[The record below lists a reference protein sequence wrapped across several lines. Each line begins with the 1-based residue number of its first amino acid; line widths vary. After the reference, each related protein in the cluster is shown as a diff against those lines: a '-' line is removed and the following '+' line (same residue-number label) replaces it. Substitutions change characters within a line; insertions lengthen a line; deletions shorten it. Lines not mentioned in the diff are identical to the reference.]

1 MQVDVQHFTMT
12 EFKPLSDPTL
22 SQEVHGSQL
31 PNGLNNVLGNND
43 SGVLQS
49 SSMTQEPA
57 KSGDV
62 QDFGSTSDAHHQ
74 DRWATDTGNTAR
86 LQVANANWI
95 MHRDDLPEY
104 MEKWGL
110 LHAGFDYNCV
120 AVFGSQSTGKS
131 TLLNRL
137 FGTTFDV
144 MDETQRRQTTKGIWM
159 SRGRGMDVLVMD
171 VEGTDGRERGEDQ
184 DFERKS
190 ALFSMATSEVIIL
203 NLWEHQVG
211 LYQGANMGLLKTV
224 FEVNLQLFQSQRG
237 KEKTLLF
244 FVIRDHV
251 GSTPLANLSNTLQ
264 ADLEKIWAGLSKPEG
279 LEDCKIQDYFDFMYT
294 GLPHK
299 VLMPEKF
306 DTEVDQLRSRF
317 MDPKDANY
325 VFLPHYHKRIPA
337 DGFHVYASGI
347 WEQIMSN
354 KDLDLPTQQEL
365 LAQYRCDEI
374 ANAASEIFI
383 DTVSVL
389 KVPILDKGQLV
400 QDLGPQ
406 MTEARSQAL
415 KSFDKEAS
423 RYHAGVYEK
432 KRFDLLKK
440 LNAQLSVYFV
450 GQLRNL
456 HKSAVIMFQDSIK
469 SELKKPSY
477 NFADVVDNATRNSE
491 KHFKEGAQSIIL
503 PDTDWSY
510 DSEFDQLQDDFAELS
525 AQARSDEIKK
535 MTKMLE
541 KQVEGDLTEP
551 TSIALNNPSS
561 EMWHKI
567 LTVYKMAIANGQ
579 ETLIKKAKSF
589 NTSDEELD
597 ESVKNLVKQS
607 WLLLRRK
614 IDEELADS
622 MVLLKLRSKFEDKFR
637 YDDEGLPRVW
647 KPEDD
652 IDAHFK
658 KAREETLALI
668 PLFAKI
674 DTTRDSDLEVESDED
689 FDFARSLTVL
699 GESKQQDITTRFKRE
714 SDAFYL
720 EAKRSIV
727 ATTAKIPTWLIVL
740 LIVLGWNEFMA
751 ILTSPIYLITFVF
764 LVTAGY
770 VVYALNL
777 WGPLERV
784 LTAVAGEATKMLR
797 EKVAEGVDKA
807 RDQGIELN
815 AMKSFAGPS
824 KTTTT
829 STREKDD

>member
-1 MQVDVQHFTMT
+1 MTDTNQLSFSQSDQPESQGVKTLVGENTTNSQQVTTSNGSVPNEQSGSIAPAALT
-12 EFKPLSDPTL
+12 SDHHPSNAWEQDTTT
-22 SQEVHGSQL
+22 S
-31 PNGLNNVLGNND
+31 PR
-43 SGVLQS
+43 LQIVD
-49 SSMTQEPA
+49 E
-57 KSGDV
+57 K
-62 QDFGSTSDAHHQ
+62 QDFT
-74 DRWATDTGNTAR
+74 N
-86 LQVANANWI
+86 
-95 MHRDDLPEY
+95 DLPEY

-110 LHAGFDYNCV
+110 AHAGFDYNCV

-159 SRGRGMDVLVMD
+159 SRGRGMRVLVMD

-279 LEDCKIQDYFDFMYT
+279 LENCKIQDYFDFMYT

-299 VLMPEKF
+299 VLLPEKF
-306 DTEVDQLRSRF
+306 ETEVDNLRSRF
-317 MDPKDANY
+317 TNPTDPNY
-325 VFLPHYHKRIPA
+325 VFHSNYHKRIPA

-374 ANAASEIFI
+374 ASAASVVFLEAI
-383 DTVSVL
+383 SALKAPVL
-389 KVPILDKGQLV
+389 EKGQIV
-400 QDLGPQ
+400 SDLGSQ
-406 MTEARSQAL
+406 MAAAREQAL
-415 KSFDKEAS
+415 KSFDKDAS

-432 KRFDLLKK
+432 KRLEMLTK

-456 HKSAVIMFQDSIK
+456 HKQAVLKFQDHVK
-469 SELKKPSY
+469 NELKKPSY
-477 NFADVVDNATRNSE
+477 NFATVVENATATSE
-491 KHFKEGAQSIIL
+491 KYFKENAQEIVL
-503 PDTDWSY
+503 QDTDWSY
-510 DSEFDQLQDDFAELS
+510 ESEFAQLKEDFSELS
-525 AQARSDEIKK
+525 GKARADEIRK
-535 MTKMLE
+535 MTKALE
-541 KQVEGDLTEP
+541 KQVENELTEP
-551 TSIALNNPSS
+551 VSMALNNPSAD
-561 EMWHKI
+561 MWHKI
-567 LTVYKMAIANGQ
+567 LSTYRTAKENGQ
-579 ETLIKKAKSF
+579 DTLIKKAKSF
-589 NTSDEELD
+589 NSSDDELE
-597 ESVKNLVKQS
+597 ESVNNLVLQS

-622 MVLLKLRSKFEDKFR
+622 MLLLKLRSKFEEKFR
-637 YDDEGLPRVW
+637 YDDQGLPKVW

-652 IDAHFK
+652 IDAYFK
-658 KAREETLALI
+658 KARDDTLALI

-674 DTTRDSDLEVESDED
+674 DTSQDDDLAVESTED
-689 FDFARSLTVL
+689 FDYQRSLTVL
-699 GESKQQDITTRFKRE
+699 GESKQLDITNRFKRE

-727 ATTAKIPTWLIVL
+727 ATTAKIPMWLVAL

-751 ILTSPIYLITFVF
+751 IITSPIYLIMFVF
-764 LVTAGY
+764 LITAGY
-770 VVYALNL
+770 IVYALNL

-784 LTAVAGEATKMLR
+784 LSAIAGEATKIVR
-797 EKVAEGVDKA
+797 EKVEHGVERA

-815 AMKSFAGPS
+815 AMKSFAGS
-824 KTTTT
+824 SSHDSNQRDKA
-829 STREKDD
+829 D